1 MIKLRALM
9 DQPPPAQG
17 DAEQQMVELREYIS
31 KIVQELR
38 YLFEHMDASTADYD
52 NHSSGLTARN
62 TQDAIDELAGMVG
75 DGS

>member
-1 MIKLRALM
+1 
-9 DQPPPAQG
+9 
-17 DAEQQMVELREYIS
+17 MVELREYIS